1 MIAAGIF
8 AVTGIEDVDTKI
20 YEPGAPAFAENGIN
34 VSVGY
39 PNKSLK
45 PDADLHALRLA
56 ELAHERWGHET
67 GGAVVNGVTIPTDR
81 SDRTLIK
88 QALDEIADPPATM
101 PFKVANGVW
110 ADMTKTDLAT
120 VWSAV
125 AAHVQACYVQEKVH
139 SDALLALTGQPILD
153 YDITTGWPTQ
163 T

>member
-1 MIAAGIF
+1 MYSDKRSGNHQIRKKPIQFEHGGKTYASNTADDAIMIAAGIF

-101 PFKVANGVW
+101 PFKVAW
-110 ADMTKTDLAT
+110 
-120 VWSAV
+120 W
-125 AAHVQACYVQEKVH
+125 
-139 SDALLALTGQPILD
+139 
-153 YDITTGWPTQ
+153 
-163 T
+163 